1 MNHYQQAELEIKGA
15 NGIKVKVKLT
25 NSIDESLVDRGL
37 LEPEQ
42 IHFDE
47 TEAIVDRSN
56 VHSALPMDMVE
67 KLGLDIWRKQV
78 IQFAD
83 GREKVVEFTDPVK
96 FQVGD
101 REATVET
108 MVAGNEVAIGRVV
121 LELLDMVVDRDRE
134 RLIPNPAH
142 PNGPVFKV

>member
-1 MNHYQQAELEIKGA
+1 MNHSPAEIEIKGA
-15 NGIKVKVKLT
+15 NRIKVKVKLT
-25 NSIDESLVDRGL
+25 NSFDESLVDRGL
-37 LEPEQ
+37 LESEQ
-42 IHFDE
+42 IHVDE
-47 TEAIVDRSN
+47 MEAIVDRSN

-83 GREKVVEFTDPVK
+83 GKEKIVEFTDPVK

-108 MVAGNEVAIGRVV
+108 MVLGDEAAIGRVA
-121 LELLDMVVDRDRE
+121 LELLDMVVDE
-134 RLIPNPAH
+134 KNQRLIPNPAH
-142 PNGPVFKV
+142 PNGPVFRI

>member
-1 MNHYQQAELEIKGA
+1 MNNSQPAELNLKGA
-15 NGIKVKVKLT
+15 NRIKVKVKLT
-25 NSIDESLVDRGL
+25 NSVDESLVDRGF

-42 IHFDE
+42 IHVDE

-56 VHSALPMDMVE
+56 VHSALPVDLVE

-83 GREKVVEFTDPVK
+83 GREKIVEFTDPVK

-101 REATVET
+101 RQAIVET
-108 MVAGNEVAIGRVV
+108 MVAGDEVAIGRVA
-121 LELLDMVVDRDRE
+121 LELLDMVVDGE
-134 RLIPNPAH
+134 NQRLIPNPAH
-142 PNGPVFKV
+142 PNRPVFRI

>member
-1 MNHYQQAELEIKGA
+1 MNHSPAAIEIKSA
-15 NGIKVKVKLT
+15 NRIKVKVKLT
-25 NSIDESLVDRGL
+25 NSFDESLADRGL

-42 IHFDE
+42 IHVDE

-83 GREKVVEFTDPVK
+83 GQEKVVEFTDPVK

-108 MVAGNEVAIGRVV
+108 MVAGDEVAIGRVA
-121 LELLDMVVDRDRE
+121 LELLDMVVDE
-134 RLIPNPAH
+134 KNQRLIPNPAH
-142 PNGPVFKV
+142 PNGAVFRI

>member
-1 MNHYQQAELEIKGA
+1 
-15 NGIKVKVKLT
+15 
-25 NSIDESLVDRGL
+25 
-37 LEPEQ
+37 
-42 IHFDE
+42 
-47 TEAIVDRSN
+47 
-56 VHSALPMDMVE
+56 MDMVE

-83 GREKVVEFTDPVK
+83 GKEKVVEFTDPVK

>member
-1 MNHYQQAELEIKGA
+1 MNHYQQAKLEIKGA
-15 NGIKVKVKLT
+15 NGIKVKVKLI
-25 NSIDESLVDRGL
+25 NSIDESLVARGL
-37 LEPEQ
+37 LKPEE

-56 VHSALPMDMVE
+56 VHSALPMDLVK

-83 GREKVVEFTDPVK
+83 GREKVVQFTDPVK

-108 MVAGNEVAIGRVV
+108 MIAGDEVVIGRVA
-121 LELLDMVVDRDRE
+121 LELLDLVVDRDQE

-142 PNGPVFKV
+142 PNGPVFRI